1 MLTHV
6 WHMVFYFLRA
16 LQRKYACSF
25 VLGFDCRD
33 VQIFICSK
41 LVGVR
46 KLKNRLE
53 KYLSDNLTGFSK
65 TSNIGFS
72 PYVLA
77 INFGSFRPQK

>member
-46 KLKNRLE
+46 KLKIGLKNTCLTISPGFRRLR
-53 KYLSDNLTGFSK
+53 T
-65 TSNIGFS
+65 
-72 PYVLA
+72 
-77 INFGSFRPQK
+77 